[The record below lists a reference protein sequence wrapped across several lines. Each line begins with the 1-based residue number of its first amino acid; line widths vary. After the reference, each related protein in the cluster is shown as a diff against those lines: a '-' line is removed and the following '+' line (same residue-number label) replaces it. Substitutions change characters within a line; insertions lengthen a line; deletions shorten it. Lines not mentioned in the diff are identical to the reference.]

1 MPYTQTKPVIIA
13 EADASPQRSELM
25 GSKDN
30 ESL

>member
-1 MPYTQTKPVIIA
+1 MPHTQTKAVIIA

-25 GSKDN
+25 GSKGN